1 MYRSASRF
9 WFVFICSALAALRQT
24 TLRAKVRVLSMAQAE
39 LIAGPQ
45 PKSSLSPPL
54 QRPANTENE
63 YEYLVLSNGIRVMLT
78 SLPNTEKSAA
88 ALALSAGAQDDFDGL
103 AGLAHF
109 TEHAVFLG
117 SHTYPVE
124 NAFKT
129 FLSKNGGSSNGGTS
143 MEYTSYQFV
152 VNNAAFGETLDIW
165 SHFFRD
171 PLFTDDAISRE
182 IMAVDAEDSKNRILD
197 NRRMLQVLKDVI
209 TPSCA
214 YKKFSTGNVKT
225 LAGGDAVSNAA
236 TLATQMKQFY
246 AQHYRPDQMTLSLV
260 GPQSLPELKA
270 LAISKFSLIRPGS
283 EVVAEDSSSPVANT
297 ASSASLS
304 PLCANAE
311 VSTYPGGVYPLIPEQ
326 TLGKTLRVRP
336 VKDIRDI
343 SILIPLPPTRT
354 LHEAPPTRL
363 LATLIS
369 HKAPGSLF
377 AFLQDR
383 GWATSVSGG
392 ERTDYRDFCLFEIA
406 VALTVEGLAH
416 YTEVVEAVFGYLST
430 IEAANDTALL
440 AAWDELVVMGNIDF
454 SFQEKATAYEL
465 APFLAKSLLE
475 LPPHRV
481 LSSGWLLEQL
491 DLPLLRSEFLS
502 RLSPER
508 ALVVLRSQTFTDLPD
523 DGTSAASRITA
534 EGTSKSD
541 ELGTLYLEPWYQT
554 AYALKPESPDVLAS
568 WVAAR
573 TSPQAAADKGL
584 HLPAPN
590 PYVSPELADLVQA
603 QQPHKLKSSA
613 PLELSSPTNNKV
625 VSDGYTTIPRIRGWY
640 SKDEAFN
647 QPRFVVHVLL
657 HSVGHSALARIG
669 HPILNLASA
678 IFQQAEARNLY
689 SAGRAGLSQS
699 FSVGSRG
706 LGITVSGYSPKLP
719 LLLKTVAEKVG
730 SGSYWRQLLSDD
742 SDDTI
747 FEVCKE
753 RQLRSLRSW
762 TKERPDSVADVVLAY
777 LIQEDARWPD
787 ERVALA
793 ATSDRQTLLTAM
805 NDVLKR
811 TRMTVYVHGDKGDEK
826 MATECLET
834 LQGLLGE
841 EMPASEV
848 FKHQS
853 QFGWGLQDRVL
864 RARLSPL
871 NKAHTEAWL
880 DSFNPEDANSALVL
894 HFQVAL
900 RSPLTSA
907 LTIMLATYLR
917 EPAFNELRTK
927 QQLGYIVS
935 TAASGY
941 GSQNASMRGLTFKVL
956 SQRYGPREILTVV
969 DEFIGSQ
976 LSVFDNLSQEDLDAR
991 TAAVIR
997 SLEDPPTSYSEE
1009 ASNFWGAIVENQ
1021 PFDWTELVIA
1031 ELRKLKVDQLKE
1043 VFASRVAP
1051 NDHRRSIAILIES
1064 AAHKA
1069 QRGNQRDEAALT
1081 VENLTSLRDSLPYAS

>member
-1 MYRSASRF
+1 MFRPTGGLLV
-9 WFVFICSALAALRQT
+9 VFLCSALALRLAQ
-24 TLRAKVRVLSMAQAE
+24 RATWKLSMAQEESLKAW
-39 LIAGPQ
+39 PQ
-45 PKSSLSPPL
+45 PKALSPPL

-78 SLPNTEKSAA
+78 SLPHSEKSSA
-88 ALALSAGAQDDFDGL
+88 ALALSAGAQDDFEGL

-152 VNNAAFGETLDIW
+152 VNNAAFEETLDIW

-171 PLFTDDAISRE
+171 PLFTDDAIGRE

-214 YKKFSTGNVKT
+214 YKKFSTGNVRT
-225 LAGGDAVSNAA
+225 LAGGDAVANAA

-246 AQHYRPDQMTLSLV
+246 AQFYRPDQMTLSLV
-260 GPQSLPELKA
+260 GPQPLSELKE
-270 LAISKFSLIRPGS
+270 LAMSKFSPIRPGA
-283 EVVAEDSSSPVANT
+283 EVVAGASSA
-297 ASSASLS
+297 ASSAS
-304 PLCANAE
+304 PLCRNAE
-311 VSTYPGGVYPLIPEQ
+311 VSTYPGGVYPLI
-326 TLGKTLRVRP
+326 TVGKTLRVRP

-377 AFLQDR
+377 AYLQDR
-383 GWATSVSGG
+383 GWATAVSGG

-430 IEAANDTALL
+430 VEAASDTALL
-440 AAWDELVVMGNIDF
+440 AAWDELKVMGSIDF
-454 SFQEKATAYEL
+454 GFQEKASAYEL
-465 APFLAKSLLE
+465 APFLAKSMLE

-523 DGTSAASRITA
+523 DGAAAASRIITGE
-534 EGTSKSD
+534 EGTVKSD
-541 ELGTLYLEPWYQT
+541 ELGSLYLEPWYQT
-554 AYALKPESPDVLAS
+554 AYALKPESPDTLAR

-613 PLELSSPTNNKV
+613 PLELSFPLDHHNKA
-625 VSDGYTTIPRIRGWY
+625 VSDGDTTIPRIRGWY

-647 QPRFVVHVLL
+647 QPRFEVHVLL

-730 SGSYWRQLLSDD
+730 SENYWRQLLSDD
-742 SDDTI
+742 SI

-777 LIQEDARWPD
+777 LMQEDARWPE

-793 ATSDRQTLLTAM
+793 ATSDRQTLLSAM

-811 TRMTVYVHGDKGDEK
+811 ARMTVYVHGDKGDEK
-826 MATECLET
+826 MATECVES

-848 FKHQS
+848 LKHQAE
-853 QFGWGLQDRVL
+853 FGWGLQDRVL
-864 RARLSPL
+864 RARLAPTSKA
-871 NKAHTEAWL
+871 NAHTEAWL
-880 DSFNPEDANSALVL
+880 DSFNSEDANSALVL

-900 RSPLTSA
+900 RSPQTSA

-927 QQLGYIVS
+927 RQLGYIVS
-935 TAASGY
+935 TTASGY
-941 GSQNASMRGLTFKVL
+941 GSQDSSMRGLTFKVL
-956 SQRYGPREILTVV
+956 SQRYGPREILAVV

-976 LSVFDNLSQEDLDAR
+976 LSVFDNLSQEDLDKR

-1031 ELRKLKVDQLKE
+1031 ELRKLKVEQLKE
-1043 VFASRVAP
+1043 AFASRVAP
-1051 NDHRRSIAILIES
+1051 NDHRRSVAILIES

-1081 VENLTSLRDSLPYAS
+1081 VENLTSLRDSFPFAS